1 MIEDTL
7 NQIKENLWTIIAFAV
22 FIAVFLSPFGTAGNA
37 VVVADGRGVTVD
49 QKYVIFEG
57 EEILTVDEKPLVTE
71 DGRRLIVGDT
81 TRTREK
87 KVTRN
92 GEDLVLQRVITED
105 GRDVDTEDGLP
116 VFVDGSRFI
125 TGDWNSIRTEDG
137 RELEIT
143 SNAVLTKDGKIIMG
157 IVVMAVIFFVTD
169 AIPFA
174 AVALLIGIFQVFFM
188 GFNPNAVAK
197 SFFSDSVFFIMGS
210 LMIASA
216 IIKQQ
221 LDKRIALAILDRTG
235 ARVEAVVMGIIVTTA
250 ILAAFIAD
258 HTVAAMFLPVGI
270 ALTVKSGENL
280 RQLGKLMMF
289 SIAYGCA
296 VGGLGTPSGGARNV
310 IMIEYWREM
319 FGVNIGYGQWM
330 LYSFPIVIV
339 MIPITAFLLI
349 RVFKPEVKDLSVGME
364 SIKKEVAEQGKMTGR
379 EWLTI
384 GIFGLILIMWVTMS
398 TTYGLGIIAILGAS
412 LYVIF
417 KLVKWEDYNK
427 GVDWG
432 VVLLYAGAI
441 SLGLAMKNTGAAR
454 WLAEN
459 FLGLLAPLGVTSGI
473 PLAAAAAILTGGISN
488 TMSNGA
494 AVAVLGPVTLNMAV
508 LSGTS
513 IMMIGFATAI
523 SSAFAY
529 LTVVGTPP
537 NAIVYASGYVKASDF
552 LKAGGIMFIVSIAV
566 LLVFAQVWWS
576 LLGLV

>member
-330 LYSFPIVIV
+330 LYAFPIVIV